1 MYLTGSHQGKGVSTD
16 TEEWLSIWPLELPSG
31 EVAHLREEEKK
42 SGVKGLT
49 AWLLGH
55 EQKEAKELA
64 EHREAGSRGPGATS
78 HWAALTLA
86 TKGQASK
93 CPKVI
98 DLVRGASCPPRICSA
113 HLEPANGSVPMSSK
127 KASDNR
133 PHRICLSLML
143 ALT

>member
-16 TEEWLSIWPLELPSG
+16 TEEWLSIRPLELPSG

-64 EHREAGSRGPGATS
+64 EHREARSRGPRATS

-98 DLVRGASCPPRICSA
+98 DLVRGASCPPESA
-113 HLEPANGSVPMSSK
+113 VPTWSQQMDLSPCRLRRHLTTDPTEYVF
-127 KASDNR
+127 
-133 PHRICLSLML
+133 H
-143 ALT
+143 